1 MKPTQVLM
9 VCLGNICRS
18 PTAQGI
24 FEDRVRSLGL
34 SQLILVDS
42 AGTSGWHIG
51 SPPDSRSC
59 KAALRRGYDL
69 RQQRGRQVTVA
80 DFHDFDYVLAMDGQ
94 NLQALKALCP
104 EGFAGHLGLFLEF
117 SRKQTHLE
125 VPDPYHGDSDGF
137 ELVLDLIEEAADGLL
152 ADILAKRPEVRA
164 QARPAL

>member
-24 FEDRVRSLGL
+24 FEDRVRCLGL
-34 SQLILVDS
+34 SQFILVDS

-69 RQQRGRQVTVA
+69 SQQRGRQVSVQ

-117 SRKQTHLE
+117 SRKQTYLE
-125 VPDPYHGDSDGF
+125 VPDPYHGGSDGF

-152 ADILAKRPEVRA
+152 ADILAKRPEVHA
-164 QARPAL
+164 QAGPAI